1 MLKTLTS
8 SETRRRLIHCVRDVG
23 ARRLSATLRVRVYV
37 QTFRAVLP
45 SFVFFPSYSLLR
57 RLSSVE
63 EEEEDEEKVAA
74 AVAAAAETDVHV
86 LRDVPE
92 THTRPRTHTHTH
104 THAHTRTQRA
114 KRIKSPID
122 TRGGSGGGGRAT
134 PSGAE
139 PNDRTGILASR
150 GLPAIEFF
158 NILFAL
164 KRTRAFTRYRGARNE
179 FFPCKTILIV
189 INY

>member
-1 MLKTLTS
+1 MFS
-8 SETRRRLIHCVRDVG
+8 HSCETQRRLVHCVRDVG
-23 ARRLSATLRVRVYV
+23 ARRFFLLPYAFACTCYV
-37 QTFRAVLP
+37 QTFRAVLT
-45 SFVFFPSYSLLR
+45 SFVSFFPSYSLFM

-63 EEEEDEEKVAA
+63 EEKEEVEEEEAIAA
-74 AVAAAAETDVHV
+74 GVAAETDVHV

-122 TRGGSGGGGRAT
+122 TRGGTGGGGGAT

-139 PNDRTGILASR
+139 PNDQTGITSPR
-150 GLPAIEFF
+150 D
-158 NILFAL
+158 
-164 KRTRAFTRYRGARNE
+164 
-179 FFPCKTILIV
+179 
-189 INY
+189 